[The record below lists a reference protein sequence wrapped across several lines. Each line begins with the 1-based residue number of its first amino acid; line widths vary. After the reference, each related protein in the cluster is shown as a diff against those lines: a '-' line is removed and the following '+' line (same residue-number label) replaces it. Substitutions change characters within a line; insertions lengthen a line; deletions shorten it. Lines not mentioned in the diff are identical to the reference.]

1 MSETVLFKKVFQKF
15 WVRQNRD
22 RSHLPCER
30 KEYFDGVHPFFDVV
44 QILSS
49 EEAFWEHLKDPLY
62 EVFQYTATL
71 VVEQKGDKL
80 SLKWFY
86 RTFSRKVG
94 KQYFSL
100 KKSMRFVTV
109 NLKSGNVYFG
119 ELINYQNKRN
129 FVKKIRSNYFINDSF
144 RAFRANLKNS
154 ISEFNV
160 DDCSSLTNE
169 VCRLFID
176 KIDGGVENLSFGDR
190 LFKFHLDKKNIKYP
204 NNFSLYSSVIQGEF
218 RKILKKTDYKIV
230 DAFMVLNKIQGKKIK
245 KVLHT
250 VENLNVQNYKTGLKL
265 FGSDWLNQEEN
276 LLRDILNNKIEFI
289 LDNGLANDFN
299 RFSSP
304 KEKKR
309 AFSLYKSF
317 NKDNEIDG
325 WTLRDHFQIY
335 VQLKRYG
342 DTEVE
347 WKSTDSS
354 EFFRQEHLDWSDK
367 LSFYKKGHYQRIY
380 PKSFF
385 EVIKDFKCNDEDYF
399 PVILTNS
406 LEYNMESSIQ
416 SNCVRG
422 YIGQP
427 SSIIIS
433 LRKNTELSEDRL
445 TVEYRVSKSPNLAL
459 YYIRRVQTK
468 AKFNYEPDES
478 WIEPL
483 KVLDSSVELLV
494 KNKKFETYK
503 LTKKCANGVELES
516 DTHFD
521 ENGSL
526 VWSYK
531 AIDNDP
537 YYINFL

>member
-30 KEYFDGVHPFFDVV
+30 KEYFDGVHPFFDAV

-129 FVKKIRSNYFINDSF
+129 FVKKIRSNSFINDSF
-144 RAFRANLKNS
+144 RTFRANLKNS

-176 KIDGGVENLSFGDR
+176 KIDGGVENLSFANR
-190 LFKFHLDKKNIKYP
+190 LFKFYLDKKNIKYP

-325 WTLRDHFQIY
+325 WTLKDHFQIY

-367 LSFYKKGHYQRIY
+367 LSFYKKGHYQRVY
-380 PKSFF
+380 PQSFF
-385 EVIKDFKCNDEDYF
+385 EVIKDFKYNDENYF
-399 PVILTNS
+399 PVPLTNS

-433 LRKNTELSEDRL
+433 LRKNSELSENRL

-494 KNKKFETYK
+494 RNKKFETYK

>member
-204 NNFSLYSSVIQGEF
+204 NNFPLYSSVIQGEF

-347 WKSTDSS
+347 WKSRDSS

-367 LSFYKKGHYQRIY
+367 LSFYKKGHYQRVY
-380 PKSFF
+380 PQSFF
-385 EVIKDFKCNDEDYF
+385 EVIKDFKYNDENYF
-399 PVILTNS
+399 PVLLTNS

-433 LRKNTELSEDRL
+433 LRKNSELSENRL

-521 ENGSL
+521 ENGLL

>member
-144 RAFRANLKNS
+144 RTFRANLKNS

-169 VCRLFID
+169 VCRLFIN

-190 LFKFHLDKKNIKYP
+190 LFKFYLDKKNIKYP

-325 WTLRDHFQIY
+325 WTLKDHFQIY

-385 EVIKDFKCNDEDYF
+385 EVIKDFKYNDENYF
-399 PVILTNS
+399 PVLLTNS

-433 LRKNTELSEDRL
+433 LRKNSELSENRL

-459 YYIRRVQTK
+459 YYTRRVQTK

-521 ENGSL
+521 ENGTL

>member
-30 KEYFDGVHPFFDVV
+30 KEYFDGVHPFFDAV

-129 FVKKIRSNYFINDSF
+129 FVKKIRSNSFINNSF
-144 RAFRANLKNS
+144 RTFRANLKNS

-176 KIDGGVENLSFGDR
+176 KIDGGVENLSFANR
-190 LFKFHLDKKNIKYP
+190 LFKFYLDKKNIKYP

-367 LSFYKKGHYQRIY
+367 LSFYKKGHYQRVY
-380 PKSFF
+380 PQSFF
-385 EVIKDFKCNDEDYF
+385 EVIKDFKYNDENYF
-399 PVILTNS
+399 PVLLTNS

-433 LRKNTELSEDRL
+433 LRKNSELSENRL

>member
-160 DDCSSLTNE
+160 DDCSSFTNE

-190 LFKFHLDKKNIKYP
+190 LFKFYLDKKNIKYP

-289 LDNGLANDFN
+289 LDNGLAKDFN

-325 WTLRDHFQIY
+325 WTLKDHFQIY

-367 LSFYKKGHYQRIY
+367 LSFYKKGHYQRVY
-380 PKSFF
+380 PQSFF
-385 EVIKDFKCNDEDYF
+385 EVIKDFKYNDENYF
-399 PVILTNS
+399 PVLLTNS

-433 LRKNTELSEDRL
+433 LRKNSELSENRL

-494 KNKKFETYK
+494 RNKKFETYK

-521 ENGSL
+521 ENGTL

>member
-30 KEYFDGVHPFFDVV
+30 KEYFDGVHPFFDAV

-129 FVKKIRSNYFINDSF
+129 FVKKIRSNSFINDSF
-144 RAFRANLKNS
+144 RTFRANLKNS

-176 KIDGGVENLSFGDR
+176 KIDGGVENLSFANR
-190 LFKFHLDKKNIKYP
+190 LFKFYLDKKNIKYP

-367 LSFYKKGHYQRIY
+367 LSFYKKGHYQRVY
-380 PKSFF
+380 PQSFF
-385 EVIKDFKCNDEDYF
+385 EVIKDFKYNDENYF
-399 PVILTNS
+399 PVLLTNS

-433 LRKNTELSEDRL
+433 LRKNSELSENRL

>member
-30 KEYFDGVHPFFDVV
+30 KEYFDGVHPFFDAV

-144 RAFRANLKNS
+144 RTFRANLKNS

-176 KIDGGVENLSFGDR
+176 KIDGGVENLSFANR
-190 LFKFHLDKKNIKYP
+190 LFKFYLDKKNIKYP

-230 DAFMVLNKIQGKKIK
+230 DAFMILNKIQGKKIK

-367 LSFYKKGHYQRIY
+367 LSFYKKGHYQRVY
-380 PKSFF
+380 PQSFF
-385 EVIKDFKCNDEDYF
+385 EVIKDFKYNDENYF
-399 PVILTNS
+399 PVLLTNS

-433 LRKNTELSEDRL
+433 LRKNSELSENRL

-459 YYIRRVQTK
+459 YYIKRVQTK

-494 KNKKFETYK
+494 RNKKFETYK

>member
-176 KIDGGVENLSFGDR
+176 KIDGGVENLSFANR
-190 LFKFHLDKKNIKYP
+190 LFKFYLDKKNIKYP

-367 LSFYKKGHYQRIY
+367 LSFYKKGHYQRVY
-380 PKSFF
+380 PQSFF
-385 EVIKDFKCNDEDYF
+385 EVIKDFKYNDENYF
-399 PVILTNS
+399 PVLLTNS

-433 LRKNTELSEDRL
+433 LRKNSELSENRL

>member
-30 KEYFDGVHPFFDVV
+30 KEYFDGVHPFFDAV

-129 FVKKIRSNYFINDSF
+129 FVKKIRSNSFINDSF
-144 RAFRANLKNS
+144 RTFRANLKNS

-176 KIDGGVENLSFGDR
+176 KIDGGVENLSFANR
-190 LFKFHLDKKNIKYP
+190 LFKFYLDKKNIKYP

-289 LDNGLANDFN
+289 LNNGLANDFN

-325 WTLRDHFQIY
+325 WTLKDHFQIY

-367 LSFYKKGHYQRIY
+367 LSFYKKGHYQRVY
-380 PKSFF
+380 PQSFF
-385 EVIKDFKCNDEDYF
+385 EVIKDFKYNDENYF
-399 PVILTNS
+399 PVLLTNS

-433 LRKNTELSEDRL
+433 LRKNSELSENRL

-494 KNKKFETYK
+494 RNKKFETYK

-521 ENGSL
+521 ENGTL